1 MSDQEMKIFSGHA
14 NRKLAEDI
22 CAHLNVPLGGLTI
35 DRFPDGE
42 TNVKLEEDV
51 RGRDIFLIQPT
62 CPPVNTNLIELLI
75 VMDAVRR
82 SSAMRITA
90 VIPYFGYAR
99 KDRKD
104 EGRVPITAKLVANLI
119 ASAGA
124 DRVLTIDL
132 HAAQIQ
138 GFFDIPVDHLY
149 AAPAMLRYYEAKK
162 IEDLAVVAPDVGSI
176 KMARAYAKHFHATL
190 AIVDKRRMSPDSV
203 KMDYVIGDVKGKNVL
218 MVEDMIATGTSLA
231 EACAVLKK
239 NGAQDV
245 YVAATHPVFCGDVV
259 NKLGRSKFA
268 EITVTDTIP
277 LPEKVMANVKVVSL
291 APMLAQAIMRIHTN
305 ESVSSLFNYAV
316 EEENGTDS
324 NPDS

>member
-1 MSDQEMKIFSGHA
+1 MADQAMKIFSGHA

-22 CAHLNVPLGGLTI
+22 CAHLNVPLGALTI

-62 CPPVNTNLIELLI
+62 CAPVNTNLIELLI

-203 KMDYVIGDVKGKNVL
+203 RMDYVIGDVKGKNVL

-231 EACAVLKK
+231 EACAVLKQ

-245 YVAATHPVFCGDVV
+245 YVAATHPVFCGDVLS
-259 NKLGRSKFA
+259 KLGRSKFT

-277 LPEKVMANVKVVSL
+277 LPEKIMANVKVVSL

-305 ESVSSLFNYAV
+305 ESVSSLFNYAD

-324 NPDS
+324 NPYS